1 MKPGKLSV
9 GQLLEEVWTRS
20 EESQVLVPY
29 PSKLPELIS
38 KFLLCSK
45 LSSLQNEG
53 IGLRLFEVSCSFA
66 LLIPKLRRKCN
77 SRLLSSGKILLKS
90 WSRGLALFLVV
101 IFL

>member
-53 IGLRLFEVSCSFA
+53 IGLNDFLRSPVALPFSFQNLEENVSQDSC
-66 LLIPKLRRKCN
+66 LL
-77 SRLLSSGKILLKS
+77 GKY
-90 WSRGLALFLVV
+90 FLNPGEEDWHY
-101 IFL
+101 F